1 MALTSRQAHAI
12 FGRHIANGRVIQ
24 LPITASRSIH
34 DTIQDEHLY
43 IVTDHNGLLECEA
56 IATRVHNMGPYYM
69 TWLVAQDGRA
79 VRVRQEDI
87 VTE

>member
-1 MALTSRQAHAI
+1 MTLDADQAHAI
-12 FGRHIANGRVIQ
+12 FGWHVANGRVIQ
-24 LPITASRSIH
+24 LPMTDGSSIQQVIR
-34 DTIQDEHLY
+34 DYLLN

-79 VRVRQEDI
+79 VRVVVN
-87 VTE
+87 VTS